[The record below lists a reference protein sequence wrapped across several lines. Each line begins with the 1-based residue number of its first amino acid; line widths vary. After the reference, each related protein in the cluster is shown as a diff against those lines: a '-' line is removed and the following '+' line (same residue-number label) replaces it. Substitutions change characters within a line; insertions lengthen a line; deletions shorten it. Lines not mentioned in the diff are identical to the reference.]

1 MINKDLEHYIADK
14 ISFPLT
20 AEQNET
26 LRALVA
32 FFQQTEPQTAFLLKG
47 YAGTGK
53 TTLVGAVIQ
62 SLIQFRH
69 KVVLLAPTGRAAKVF
84 SRAAGAPAYTIH
96 RKIYR
101 QKVFDGTI
109 GVFGLNDNLY
119 QNTLFF
125 IDESSMIS
133 NISSGDQA
141 AFGGRCLLDDLVRY
155 VYAGKGCRMV
165 LIGDDAQLPPVGTQE
180 SPALSKSR
188 LESYGLK
195 VYAATLTGVH
205 RQMAESGI
213 LWNASALRQFLNTQG
228 DTQLP
233 CMKTIG
239 LPDIVSVSGDTL
251 IEELEQAY
259 SKSGMD
265 ETIVITR
272 SNKRAN
278 IYNQGIRGRILG
290 REELLTSG
298 DWLVVAKNNYF
309 WMDEETRK
317 MSGMDFIANGD
328 MARVRKVRHH
338 RCIYGFDFA
347 DAVLEFPDYD
357 SLEIE
362 ATLVLNTLTSEAASL
377 TRAESEHLF
386 QSVWEDYPEVT
397 NKRERLKK
405 IKTDALYN
413 ALQVKFAYAVTCHKA
428 QGGQWERVFIDQGY
442 VGEDQS
448 VDEFA
453 RWLYTAVTRA
463 RKCVYLVNW
472 PSSQLL

>member
-1 MINKDLEHYIADK
+1 MRILLFVLMQNEVLVTVSIVGTILMAVFGIRLGGGGYTGLLVMCAIFGCVGSIISLFMSKFMVKKAYGVRVITAPQNQREYFLVTTIADMARRYGFK
-14 ISFPLT
+14 VPEVGIYDSQEMNAFAT
-20 AEQNET
+20 GASKDDS
-26 LRALVA
+26 LVA
-32 FFQQTEPQTAFLLKG
+32 VSSALLYSMNEEELKG
-47 YAGTGK
+47 
-53 TTLVGAVIQ
+53 
-62 SLIQFRH
+62 
-69 KVVLLAPTGRAAKVF
+69 VLG
-84 SRAAGAPAYTIH
+84 H
-96 RKIYR
+96 
-101 QKVFDGTI
+101 
-109 GVFGLNDNLY
+109 
-119 QNTLFF
+119 
-125 IDESSMIS
+125 E
-133 NISSGDQA
+133 
-141 AFGGRCLLDDLVRY
+141 
-155 VYAGKGCRMV
+155 
-165 LIGDDAQLPPVGTQE
+165 
-180 SPALSKSR
+180 
-188 LESYGLK
+188 
-195 VYAATLTGVH
+195 
-205 RQMAESGI
+205 
-213 LWNASALRQFLNTQG
+213 
-228 DTQLP
+228 
-233 CMKTIG
+233 
-239 LPDIVSVSGDTL
+239 
-251 IEELEQAY
+251 
-259 SKSGMD
+259 
-265 ETIVITR
+265 
-272 SNKRAN
+272 
-278 IYNQGIRGRILG
+278 
-290 REELLTSG
+290 
-298 DWLVVAKNNYF
+298 
-309 WMDEETRK
+309 
-317 MSGMDFIANGD
+317 MSHIANGD